1 MDVSA
6 YINSP
11 IHPSFARMVVVI
23 VESNNKITVK
33 RLFLSNA
40 LTIHNDA
47 SEFITCG
54 LVGVANSCLLRLAW
68 VTNALASLYIV
79 RALDTKNLLKVI
91 LLFFVTD
98 YNYHPTKTR
107 SLNWTIDV

>member
-1 MDVSA
+1 MLLPPALPVCAIIEWNGDIMDVSA

-33 RLFLSNA
+33 RLFISNA

-68 VTNALASLYIV
+68 VC
-79 RALDTKNLLKVI
+79 
-91 LLFFVTD
+91 
-98 YNYHPTKTR
+98 
-107 SLNWTIDV
+107 